1 MLPICFFACFF
12 PIFAL
17 QPLSS
22 LLKKSVLNGAVRLVW
37 WYQPDGLQFAV
48 LKNVIHGRPMD
59 YGVRTLNYWPSRD
72 AAWQS

>member
-1 MLPICFFACFF
+1 MLPICFLACFF

-22 LLKKSVLNGAVRLVW
+22 LLKKTVLNG
-37 WYQPDGLQFAV
+37 AV